1 MSDIAGAL
9 RSASEHH
16 GVLLPSVLAAAG
28 ITRRQCQYRVRQGEW
43 KRLDSGIY
51 VVAGTPESFEM
62 HALAALAAVPHSVL
76 SHRSAA
82 NVWRFGVSSHPNIE
96 LTTDLD
102 RRVRLGGITVA
113 RSPLTSVDITRR
125 GAFRLT
131 TIERTIVDLGAV
143 VSDGALLRVIEDQI
157 ITGRTTHDRL
167 VSVVGRLCGSG
178 RRGSARLRRVMGQLD
193 DGAPTESELERLF
206 VRVMAQAGVGPFDRQ
221 AALPWSPEE
230 RGRVDF
236 VERSARVIFEL
247 DGRAYHARLAAFEQ
261 DRRRDQSAAVAGWR
275 TIRFTW
281 TQLRRERQRVVEVVR
296 GVLAA

>member
-1 MSDIAGAL
+1 
-9 RSASEHH
+9 
-16 GVLLPSVLAAAG
+16 LLPSVLAAAG
-28 ITRRQCQYRVRQGEW
+28 ITPRQCQYRASQGEW

-51 VVAGTPESFEM
+51 VVAGHPESFEM
-62 HALAALAAVPHSVL
+62 HALAALAAVPNSVL
-76 SHRSAA
+76 SHRAA
-82 NVWRFGVSSHPNIE
+82 ATAWRFGVSSHPDIE
-96 LTTDLD
+96 LTTSLD
-102 RRVRLGGITVA
+102 RRVRLGGITVV
-113 RSPLTSVDITRR
+113 RSPLTSLDVTRR

-131 TIERTIVDLGAV
+131 TLERTIVDLGSV
-143 VSDGALLRVIEDQI
+143 VGDGALLRVVEDQL

-167 VSVVGRLCGSG
+167 GAAVGRLCRAG
-178 RRGSARLRRVMGQLD
+178 RRGSARVRRVMGHLD

-206 VRVMAQAGVGPFDRQ
+206 IRVTTQAGVGPFDRQ

-236 VERSARVIFEL
+236 VDRSARVIFEL
-247 DGRAYHARLAAFEQ
+247 DGRAYHARLAAF
-261 DRRRDQSAAVAGWR
+261 DRDRQRDQSAAVAGWR